1 MGTLLL
7 ASLNAR
13 VISAVTE
20 DLLLVLAELQEASR
34 CWPGDSPPSL
44 VSD

>member
-1 MGTLLL
+1 MLL
-7 ASLNAR
+7 ASLNAL
-13 VISAVTE
+13 VFSAVTE
-20 DLLLVLAELQEASR
+20 DLLSVLAELQEAAR